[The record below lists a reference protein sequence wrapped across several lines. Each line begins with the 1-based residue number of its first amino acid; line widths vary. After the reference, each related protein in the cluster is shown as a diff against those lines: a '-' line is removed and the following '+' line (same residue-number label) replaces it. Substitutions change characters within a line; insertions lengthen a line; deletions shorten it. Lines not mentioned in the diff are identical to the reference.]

1 MTQTQTEFTMP
12 FAQTTHAQREKV
24 IKDMINEEL
33 MMQRGLEIDLPSYD
47 PDVRNALVAGV
58 ELEVTADVLAQQ
70 PTNEELRAYYTAHR
84 DKYSSEGVMQLR
96 DLVAKTDVNHSVE
109 QARATIA
116 AAINALRNAQG
127 LDAVLRKYLLTD
139 SGRFMVAGHVDTGDI
154 YQFAVKA
161 KTDPVTFQSAIALR
175 DGEVSEPFELADG
188 VHIVVMVKH
197 RFPVA
202 QSFDEAQNRVWTD
215 VKTEAQA
222 KVNAANLA
230 YLRSRADILLAPEY
244 AK

>member
-1 MTQTQTEFTMP
+1 
-12 FAQTTHAQREKV
+12 
-24 IKDMINEEL
+24 
-33 MMQRGLEIDLPSYD
+33 
-47 PDVRNALVAGV
+47 
-58 ELEVTADVLAQQ
+58 
-70 PTNEELRAYYTAHR
+70 
-84 DKYSSEGVMQLR
+84 MQLR